1 MNLQKEFDRL
11 ESTLEFL
18 YSKME
23 LLGEDE
29 LVQHQMMYLSEEIDI
44 TKAKLLDI
52 EMKIF
57 LSTLSNDEEDES
69 IH

>member
-11 ESTLEFL
+11 ESKLEFL

-23 LLGEDE
+23 SLGEDE
-29 LVQHQMMYLSEEIDI
+29 LVHRQMMYLSEEIDI

-57 LSTLSNDEEDES
+57 LSTLSNDEENES

>member
-23 LLGEDE
+23 LLDEDE
-29 LVQHQMMYLSEEIDI
+29 LVQRQMMYLSEEIDI

-57 LSTLSNDEEDES
+57 LSTLSNDDEDES